1 MIANGCLKVDGDRV
15 ARRETVGKG
24 LVEQLLQMVPLPV
37 EGRRPLAFSLC
48 AHRHSPLLTQQDLLF
63 RRSVDLISVGLAL
76 LRRNVGK
83 KGARIVRRRYCVGPT
98 IARSADDMSIQQE
111 NRTIREAV
119 GVFHS
124 AEQLQAAIDE
134 LLQSGFHRAELS
146 LLASERA
153 VDQKLSHRYR
163 KVSTLADD
171 PVIPRAA
178 YVSPEAI
185 GGAEGGLIGVL
196 MYVGAVAAAGAIVAS
211 GGTLTAA
218 ILGAAL
224 TGGAGGLIG
233 SLLARWV
240 GESHGRHLQEQVD
253 RGGLLLWVRTWDNG
267 DEQRATRILESH
279 SGTHVHIHALPAV
292 I

>member
-1 MIANGCLKVDGDRV
+1 MPTLQKSRTV
-15 ARRETVGKG
+15 REV
-24 LVEQLLQMVPLPV
+24 
-37 EGRRPLAFSLC
+37 
-48 AHRHSPLLTQQDLLF
+48 
-63 RRSVDLISVGLAL
+63 
-76 LRRNVGK
+76 
-83 KGARIVRRRYCVGPT
+83 
-98 IARSADDMSIQQE
+98 
-111 NRTIREAV
+111 V
-119 GVFHS
+119 GVFHG
-124 AEQLQAAIDE
+124 ADELQAAIDE

-146 LLASERA
+146 LLASEDTVA
-153 VDQKLSHRYR
+153 KKLGHHYR
-163 KVSTLADD
+163 KVSSLADD
-171 PVIPRAA
+171 PIIPRAA

-240 GESHGRHLQEQVD
+240 GEEHGRHLQDQVD
-253 RGGLLLWVRTWDNG
+253 RGGLLLWVRTWDARDEERAMRILKNDLG
-267 DEQRATRILESH
+267 DEV
-279 SGTHVHIHALPAV
+279 HVHALPAV